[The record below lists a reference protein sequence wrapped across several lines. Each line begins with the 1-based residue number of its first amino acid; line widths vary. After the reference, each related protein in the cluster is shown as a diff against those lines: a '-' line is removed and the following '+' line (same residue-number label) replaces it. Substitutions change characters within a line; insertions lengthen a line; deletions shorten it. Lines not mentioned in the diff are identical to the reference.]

1 MFDTILAGRLNR
13 LLGSPLVDALTA
25 PHGVDRFLE
34 PFNPMWSVGK
44 VRARVVS
51 VRRMT
56 AGSVTLRLRPN
67 PLWKGFVAGQYVR
80 VQVEVAG
87 VRRSR
92 CYSLSDAP
100 GARDGLIE
108 ITIKRQDGGQVS
120 KWLNQH
126 ARTGLVVGLSQA
138 EGEFVLPEPPSAPL
152 LLIAGGSGIT
162 PMMSMLRTLDKRG
175 HGGAVSLLYYVR
187 SAADTIFADELSVL
201 FAAHPGWKL
210 QIVRTRDAGARRFC
224 GEQVDALN
232 ADISSADIF
241 VCGPAA
247 LIEAVST
254 LCAER
259 GCQSRLRVERFVAAS
274 PAAPADP
281 NTISGELK
289 FVRSE
294 RYAANDGRS
303 LLDQAEAAG
312 LRPEAGCRMG
322 ICHSCT
328 CRKTSGVVRDLR
340 SGQLSSAGEE
350 DIQICVSAAVGDVS
364 LDI

>member
-1 MFDTILAGRLNR
+1 MLDTILAGRLNR

-34 PFNPMWSVGK
+34 PFNPMWSVDK

-51 VRRMT
+51 LRRTT
-56 AGSVTLRLRPN
+56 ADSVTLRLRPN
-67 PLWKGFVAGQYVR
+67 HHWKGFAAGQYVR
-80 VQVEVAG
+80 VQVEIAG

-92 CYSLSDAP
+92 CYSLSDAH
-100 GARDGLIE
+100 GAQDGLIE
-108 ITIKRQDGGQVS
+108 ITVKQQDGGLVS
-120 KWLNQH
+120 AWLNQH
-126 ARTGLVVGLSQA
+126 ARVGLVVGLSQA
-138 EGEFVLPEPPSAPL
+138 EGDFVLPEAVNAPL

-162 PMMSMLRTLDKRG
+162 PMMAMLRTLDHRG
-175 HGGAVSLLYYVR
+175 HDGAVSLLYYVR
-187 SAADTIFADELSVL
+187 SAADTIFADELSAL
-201 FAAHPGWKL
+201 FAAQPQWQL
-210 QIVRTRDAGARRFC
+210 QIVRTRDAGSARFC
-224 GEQVDALN
+224 AAHVDALV
-232 ADISSADIF
+232 ADLRAADLY

-247 LIEAVST
+247 LIDAVSA
-254 LCAER
+254 LCVER
-259 GCQSRLRVERFVAAS
+259 GCESRLRLERFTAA
-274 PAAPADP
+274 PIAMPADP
-281 NTISGELK
+281 DTVSGELK
-289 FVRSE
+289 FLRSE
-294 RYAANDGRS
+294 RYTANDGRS